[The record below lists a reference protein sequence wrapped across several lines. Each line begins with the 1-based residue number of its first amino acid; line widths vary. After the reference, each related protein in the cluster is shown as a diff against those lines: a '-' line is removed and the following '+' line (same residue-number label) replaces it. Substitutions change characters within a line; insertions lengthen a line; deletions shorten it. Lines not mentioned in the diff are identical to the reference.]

1 MKTED
6 NFSMKRLTA
15 ILSMMVGLLGLS
27 IFWAIWYHFSIDQ
40 IITFCVISLLFFPV
54 FFLFLYM
61 ERMQGHLL
69 HNPDISYQKISKG
82 FLVMLILYLVYSFLP
97 AYSAAVMIP
106 VMFLVMISNTAVGIV
121 CGLFLDL
128 LLCMISA
135 ANYYELAAYV
145 ILTLMGALMAL
156 LFEQKRYRIYMNI
169 IIFSISM
176 SVPGLFYYMGSFKM
190 NYRIFIYGAIG
201 GVVTCLVFLI
211 FYDKM
216 LYQAENEITLTLQ
229 EIIAPEFPLV
239 KEIQNYSEMDYVHA
253 VNVSRVAYQ
262 CAVQVG
268 ADANVA
274 AAAGFYYRLGKLEGE
289 PFIDNGVIRAKQNC
303 FPASV
308 VEILSEYNGDQK
320 MPSTKESAI
329 VHMVDAVIT
338 KFELID
344 KDTLSS
350 TWNHDIVIYQT
361 LNEKSASGLYDES
374 GLSMNLYLKIREYMV
389 KGVMLF

>member
-1 MKTED
+1 MKTEETM
-6 NFSMKRLTA
+6 STKRLTA

-27 IFWAIWYHFSIDQ
+27 LFWAIWYRFTIDQ
-40 IITFCVISLLFFPV
+40 IITFCVLSLLFFPV

-69 HNPDISYQKISKG
+69 GNPDYSYNKLAKG
-82 FLVMLILYLVYSFLP
+82 FLVMLVLYLIFSFLP
-97 AYSAAVMIP
+97 SYSAAVMIP
-106 VMFLVMISNTAVGIV
+106 ALFLVMLSNTAVGIV
-121 CGLFLDL
+121 CGLFLDM

-135 ANYYELAAYV
+135 VSYYELAAYV
-145 ILTLMGALMAL
+145 MLTLTGALMAL
-156 LFEQKRYRIYMNI
+156 LFEKKKYRICMNI

-176 SVPGLFYYMGSFKM
+176 SVPGLFYYMSSFKM
-190 NYRIFIYGAIG
+190 NYRIFVYGAIG
-201 GVVTCLVFLI
+201 GLVTCLVFLI

-216 LYQAENEITLTLQ
+216 IYQAKNEVTLTLQ
-229 EIIAPEFPLV
+229 QIIAPEFPLV
-239 KEIQNYSEMDYVHA
+239 KEIQNYSEVDYVHA

-262 CAVQVG
+262 CAVQIG
-268 ADANVA
+268 ADPNVA

-289 PFIDNGVIRAKQNC
+289 PFIDNGVMRAKQNC

-308 VEILSEYNGDQK
+308 VEILSEYNGEQK
-320 MPSTKESAI
+320 LPSTKESAI

-338 KFELID
+338 KFEFID

-361 LNEKSASGLYDES
+361 LNEKSASGIYDES
-374 GLSMNLYLKIREYMV
+374 GLSMNLYLKIREYLV

>member
-6 NFSMKRLTA
+6 NLSMKRLAA

-27 IFWAIWYHFSIDQ
+27 LFWALWYHYMIDQ
-40 IITFCVISLLFFPV
+40 IITICVLSLLFFPV
-54 FFLFLYM
+54 FIVFLYM
-61 ERMQGHLL
+61 ERKQGRLL
-69 HNPDISYQKISKG
+69 LNPDSDYRKISKG
-82 FLVMLILYLVYSFLP
+82 FLVMLVLYLAFSFLP
-97 AYSAAVMIP
+97 AYSAAVMLP
-106 VMFLVMISNTAVGIV
+106 AMFLVLLSNTAVGIT
-121 CGLFLDL
+121 CGLFLDV

-135 ANYYELAAYV
+135 SSYYELAAYT
-145 ILTLMGALMAL
+145 ILTLTGALMAL

-176 SVPGLFYYMGSFKM
+176 SVPGLFYYLGSFKM
-190 NYRIFIYGAIG
+190 NYHIFLYGSIEG
-201 GVVTCLVFLI
+201 LITCLLFLI
-211 FYDKM
+211 FYDKVA
-216 LYQAENEITLTLQ
+216 YQAKNEVYLTLQ
-229 EIIAPEFPLV
+229 EIIAPEYPLV

-262 CAVQVG
+262 CAVQIG

-289 PFIDNGVIRAKQNC
+289 PFIDNGVTRAKQNC
-303 FPASV
+303 FPNAV
-308 VEILSEYNGDQK
+308 VDILSEYNGEQK

-329 VHMVDAVIT
+329 VHMVDSVIT

-361 LNEKSASGLYDES
+361 LNEKSASGIYDES
-374 GLSMNLYLKIREYMV
+374 GLSMNQYLKIREYLV